1 MDGTEFFGAEGE
13 DQVATADGLFV
24 GQVTDN
30 KDPKN
35 LGRVKVKFPF
45 RDKDDDSWWARVA
58 TEMASK
64 EYGTWFLP
72 EVGDEVLVGFEN
84 GQIRYPIVIGSLYT
98 GKKKKPPYNN
108 SNEKNEHRA
117 IKSRSGHLIDLHDKK
132 NKEKVVIKTGK
143 GRKITMKDKGGSESI
158 TMEDGK
164 NTVKMDKPGKKI
176 SLEAPGGE
184 ISLSAKKITL
194 SAKKQVSISAKQKVS
209 ISAKAQVNVSSKGKL
224 QMKSSGMGKLQ
235 SSGILQVK
243 GSLVQ
248 IN

>member
-1 MDGTEFFGAEGE
+1 MEGTEFFGAERE
-13 DQVATADGLFV
+13 DQVAKAEGLFV

-30 KDPKN
+30 KDPEN

-45 RDKDDDSWWARVA
+45 RDKDDSSWWARVA

-98 GKKKKPPYNN
+98 GSKKKPPYNN

-117 IKSRSGHLIDLHDKK
+117 IKSRSGHLIDLLDK
-132 NKEKVVIKTGK
+132 EGEETITIKTGK
-143 GRKITMKDKGGSESI
+143 GRSI
-158 TMEDGK
+158 TMTDKSGSEAIEITDGT
-164 NTVKMDKPGKKI
+164 NTVTMDKPGGKI
-176 SLEAPGGE
+176 SMEAQKE
-184 ISLSAKKITL
+184 ISLSAQKITL
-194 SAKKQVSISAKQKVS
+194 SAKQEVSISAKQKVS

>member
-1 MDGTEFFGAEGE
+1 MDSTEFFGAEPE
-13 DQVATADGLFV
+13 DQVARAEGLFV

-45 RDKDDDSWWARVA
+45 RDKDDASWWARVG

-64 EYGTWFLP
+64 QYGTWFLP
-72 EVGDEVLVGFEN
+72 EVGDEVVVGFEN
-84 GQIRYPIVIGSLYT
+84 GKVRYPIVLGSLYT
-98 GKKKKPPYNN
+98 GSKKKPPYNN
-108 SNEKNEHRA
+108 SNEENNHRA

-132 NKEKVVIKTGK
+132 NKEKIVIKTGK
-143 GRKITMKDKGGSESI
+143 GRTITMKDKSGSESI
-158 TMEDGK
+158 TLEDGK
-164 NTVKMDKPGKKI
+164 NTVKMDKPGKEI
-176 SLEAPGGE
+176 SLKAPGGT
-184 ISLSAKKITL
+184 ISMSAKEITM
-194 SAKKQVSISAKQKVS
+194 SATQKVSISAKQKVS
-209 ISAKAQVNVSSKGKL
+209 ISAKAQVNISSKGKL